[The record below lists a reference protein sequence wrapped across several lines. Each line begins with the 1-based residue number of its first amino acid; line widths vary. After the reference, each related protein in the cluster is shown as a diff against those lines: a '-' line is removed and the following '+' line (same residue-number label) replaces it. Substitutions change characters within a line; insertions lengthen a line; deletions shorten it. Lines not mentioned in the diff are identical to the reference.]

1 MELLKGIMEELC
13 SLHHNLE
20 EYMKIEHRVENL
32 TAEYL
37 RITYSKKITKE
48 KGIASR
54 TKLETLSP
62 RGVGATTS
70 KKSSRKLQNERNQE

>member
-1 MELLKGIMEELC
+1 
-13 SLHHNLE
+13 
-20 EYMKIEHRVENL
+20 MKIEHRVENL

-62 RGVGATTS
+62 GGVGATTS